1 MSCID
6 KDYAKLK
13 EISECFTEE
22 TLQNILYTVYNGKEI
37 NILSWK
43 LAEASAKGDNY
54 LSDVNKIKITGTID
68 EKEVEVNLVVKS
80 LPKNIGR
87 RNTYRS
93 PEFFHNENAFYTK
106 IIPEFQKFLTE
117 KCQTQVL
124 CIPRYFG
131 SIIDG
136 ENDYIA
142 LQDVTVLGYKP
153 IARQNCLTEDQCIM
167 ILKAIAKFHAIS
179 FAFKNQ
185 KKEKFM
191 EIVTYLN
198 ETYFSIKHWQW
209 YKRFFETIV
218 DIAKN
223 ALAIEYPDS
232 KAEKKFN
239 SYKVEELFQKAVK
252 LCDRKYESTSV
263 IIQGDSWV
271 PNYLVQQTKNEALM
285 LDFQLARCASPI
297 LDISTCIYACTDKA
311 LWNEKFDTLLE
322 SYYAELCNTISLL
335 GSDPKKLYPWDTF
348 MNEVKEQFVFGMI
361 FAMEII
367 PVSLLDESDTLDL
380 DNISDEN
387 GVDIADVWILSHIKS
402 QSGRLRL
409 ANIIVH
415 AVQKGFL

>member
-106 IIPEFQKFLTE
+106 FQKFLTE

-335 GSDPKKLYPWDTF
+335 
-348 MNEVKEQFVFGMI
+348 
-361 FAMEII
+361 
-367 PVSLLDESDTLDL
+367 VSLLDESDTLDL